1 MSTVTWSTPRGN
13 LGTIPESQYYSLNFL
28 AVDNDEQPLFYSLIS
43 GTLPPG
49 MYVTRDGYLR
59 GIPVLDSNTDKT
71 SVFSF
76 SVRATNPDYVVSDR
90 SFYLTVSNNT
100 GPSIILAADLIGAWF
115 DGNFLE
121 YQFEYTND
129 NPNTVP
135 SFKVLTGD
143 LPPGISLSSSGNLS
157 GFVDIIAAPS
167 SYLGYEEVGIDEG
180 IFDPKILSTDRYYNF
195 KVQITDGIKFDTK
208 NVVML
213 IVSKGN
219 FSADNSITLI
229 NNTFITI
236 DADNKYRPVILNSPE
251 TLPTL
256 VSGDTFAYRFIGY
269 DPEGEDIS
277 WEIDELAFSGM
288 DDLDSAISQSLI
300 CNGTPG
306 PYTLGQSPDNAARI
320 TIRVN
325 DVLLTAYTDYDTAG
339 DQLTFTYF
347 SISSI
352 TRSTNLVTVTAVGH
366 TFNQGDTINVVG
378 VTDTS
383 FNGSFTVTSKTSST
397 VTYAQIGSNASSS
410 GGTLSKYA
418 PTVSDTVEV
427 LFIDVNTGFDTLLFD
442 QGASGLPAGL
452 SINATTGWIFGVLP
466 AQVEEFVTY
475 TFRITA
481 FRTINSSYRSDTVSF
496 DLTVQRTL
504 NEEIVWTSPED
515 LGYIDNG
522 AVSELAIGAYNTL
535 GKELKYS
542 IIYEPY
548 KKIPQ
553 GLKFLPSGRFTGRTT
568 FRYFALDGTSAQIN
582 LLSTENLVVDMQV
595 QGPGVSSGCKITA
608 ILSPTAIE
616 VRPAIY
622 VEQGVLLTFS
632 NLDTVQV
639 SSTTSNAVSTAI
651 DGGATTFDQLS
662 RFTVKAETID
672 GTSSAIKAF
681 KVLVLPYNLAPYE
694 NVYLKSLT
702 SERQR
707 NLFKSIT
714 DNKTVFPDSLIYRP
728 DDPNFGVTRS
738 FKFLFLPGLSPST
751 AATFIDAIQYNHY
764 DKIINFGEIKTAVS
778 KDSSGNIVYEVV
790 YVDVVDSQQYD
801 TAGPGLEL
809 IPNIANG
816 YLYEGQEYKIVYPNS
831 FNNMQTRIENSIGY
845 ANRGALPNWM
855 LSVQDNGLVLGLTR
869 AIVMAYVKPGA
880 SKLVAY
886 RLKNSLENNTANFSF
901 VADRYQWDNY
911 LSQYYNTV
919 TATFEP
925 SVQTTFDK
933 YTNPVGSGDTF
944 KTTITSAVTDSNIIN
959 IPLDISV
966 GYGWLVS
973 SQDINSSIAANVQ
986 INNVNGS
993 TLTLSSTV
1001 TATAGAVIKISGETK
1016 VDYAVSVPFNYIN
1029 NTLLSVLRNSY
1040 YVDGTINFIQN
1051 ETIVFKIQEGF
1062 GNVEND
1068 GWVDE
1073 NGDIV
1078 PGYLEK
1084 LTDSAV
1090 LNKRGGAWRI
1100 TWNPMD
1106 DIGFDS
1112 DVVGFD
1118 GEAGSL
1124 NNSYFDQGGDSEVRL
1139 KFVNEVLFN
1148 QQVYVRT
1155 GRTYPNSVMTYTT
1168 ETGSSVPEFITVNT
1182 TVRTAETTFDGG
1194 TCCVRER
1201 DIQRGA
1207 KAIRGGTNFSTNRD
1221 IYIKPETKDKYIK
1234 FPQNGVFV

>member
-1 MSTVTWSTPRGN
+1 MSTITWSTPRGN
-13 LGTIPESQYYSLNFL
+13 LGTIPESQYYSLNFI
-28 AVDNDEQPLFYSLIS
+28 AVDSDEQLLFYSLIS

-100 GPSIILAADLIGAWF
+100 GPSIILQADLIGAWF

-121 YQFEYTND
+121 YQFEYTTD

-135 SFKVLTGD
+135 TFKVLTGN
-143 LPPGISLSSSGNLS
+143 LPPGLSLSSSGNLS
-157 GFVDIIAAPS
+157 GYVDIIAAPS
-167 SYLGYEEVGIDEG
+167 SYLGYEEVGIDES
-180 IFDPKILSTDRYYNF
+180 IFDPKVLSTDRYYNF
-195 KVQITDGIKFDTK
+195 KIQITDGIKFDTK

-219 FSADNSITLI
+219 FTADNAITLI

-236 DADNKYRPVILNSPE
+236 GSDNKYRPIILNSPG

-288 DDLDSAISQSLI
+288 DDLDSAVSQSLI
-300 CNGTPG
+300 CNGTVG
-306 PYTLGQSPDNAARI
+306 PYTLAQSPDNAARI

-325 DVLLTAYTDYDTAG
+325 DILLTAYTDYNTVG
-339 DQLTFTYF
+339 NQLTFT
-347 SISSI
+347 SL
-352 TRSTNLVTVTAVGH
+352 TPG
-366 TFNQGDTINVVG
+366 
-378 VTDTS
+378 TS
-383 FNGSFTVTSKTSST
+383 D
-397 VTYAQIGSNASSS
+397 I
-410 GGTLSKYA
+410 
-418 PTVSDTVEV
+418 VEV
-427 LFIDVNTGFDTLLFD
+427 LFIDVNTGFDTILFD
-442 QGASGLPAGL
+442 QGASGLPSGL
-452 SINATTGWIFGVLP
+452 SINAQTGWIFGVLP

-481 FRTINSSYRSDTVSF
+481 YRTINSSYRSNTVSF

-522 AVSELAIGAYNTL
+522 AVSELSIEAYNTL

-568 FRYFALDGTSAQIN
+568 FRYFSLDGTSAQIN
-582 LLSTENLVVDMQV
+582 LLSTDNLAVDMQV
-595 QGPGVSSGCKITA
+595 QGPGVSSGCRITA
-608 ILSPTAIE
+608 ILSPTSIE

-639 SSTTSNAVSTAI
+639 SSTTSNAISTAI
-651 DGGATTFDQLS
+651 DGGVTTFDQLS

-672 GTSSAIKAF
+672 GTSSAVKSF
-681 KVLVLPYNLAPYE
+681 RVLVLPYNLAPYE

-707 NLFKSIT
+707 NLFKAIT

-728 DDPNFGVTRS
+728 DDPNFGVTLS

-790 YVDVVDSQQYD
+790 YVDVIDTQQYD
-801 TAGPGLEL
+801 TVGPGLEL

-880 SKLVAY
+880 GKLVSY

-919 TATFEP
+919 TARFEP

-944 KTTITSAVTDSNIIN
+944 KTTITSAVTNSNVIN
-959 IPLDISV
+959 IPLNISV
-966 GYGWLVS
+966 GYGWIVS
-973 SQDINSSIAANVQ
+973 SQDVNSSIAANVQ
-986 INNVNGS
+986 INTVTGS
-993 TLTLSSTV
+993 ILTLSSTI
-1001 TATAGAVIKISGETK
+1001 TAAADAVIKISGETK

-1029 NTLLSVLRNSY
+1029 NILLSVLRNSY
-1040 YVDGTINFIQN
+1040 YVDGVINFIQN
-1051 ETIVFKIQEGF
+1051 ETIIFKIQQGF

-1084 LTDSAV
+1084 LTDSTV
-1090 LNKRGGAWRI
+1090 LNKRGGAWRL
-1100 TWNPMD
+1100 TWASLD
-1106 DIGFDS
+1106 DVGFDS

-1118 GEAGSL
+1118 GEVGSL

-1155 GRTYPNSVMTYTT
+1155 GRTYPNSIMTYTT
-1168 ETGSSVPEFITVNT
+1168 ETGNSVPTFITINT

-1201 DIQRGA
+1201 DLQRGA
-1207 KAIRGGTNFSTNRD
+1207 RGVRGGTNFSTNRD